1 MKWRK
6 IYFSFFKES
15 HGGVSQSVSVKPG
28 RNINSIPSGRSR
40 SSQLSEHKGTNW
52 SGFQLIFL
60 YATEFIGK
68 DGVKIY
74 AEYQEP
80 QYVVIR

>member
-1 MKWRK
+1 M
-6 IYFSFFKES
+6 
-15 HGGVSQSVSVKPG
+15 
-28 RNINSIPSGRSR
+28 
-40 SSQLSEHKGTNW
+40 
-52 SGFQLIFL
+52 FL

-80 QYVVIR
+80 QYVVIRW